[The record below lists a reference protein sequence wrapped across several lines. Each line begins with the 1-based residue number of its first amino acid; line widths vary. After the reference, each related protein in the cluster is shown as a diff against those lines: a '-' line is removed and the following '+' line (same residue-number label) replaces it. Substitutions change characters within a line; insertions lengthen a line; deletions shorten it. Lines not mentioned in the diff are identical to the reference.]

1 MKQSIR
7 AASAPIVARVTI
19 PGSKSITN
27 RALLLAALA
36 EGDSILHDMLL
47 SDDTAVFVKALQQL
61 GISIQVDPATRSCR
75 IIGGQGKFPHS
86 RANIG
91 CADAGTAARFLL
103 AACAAVPGVYV
114 FDGSPRLRERP
125 LAPLLKVLCDQGAT
139 VVPEGAKKMPFT
151 LSGADG
157 LRGGR
162 IEIEGT
168 ETSQFFSALLMIAP
182 LAKLP
187 VVVTAKEMV
196 SRPYIEMTCS
206 MMADFGVKVQQLD
219 DASYSVSVPQCYQGC
234 EYVIEPDLSTASY
247 FFAAAAVTG
256 GAVTIQ
262 AVDRMKCK
270 QGDIAF
276 LTVLEKMG
284 CDVMESATGLTVKTP
299 KVLQGVVVNMQDFS
313 DTFMTLAA
321 IAPFAKTPTTITG
334 IAHTRLQ
341 ESDRITAM
349 RKGLEQL
356 QIKVEEGP
364 DSITIYPGSPK
375 AGVIDSHNDHRI
387 AMAFSII
394 GLRVSGIEIDGAECV
409 AKTCPAFFDLWS
421 DLAKSR

>member
-1 MKQSIR
+1 
-7 AASAPIVARVTI
+7 
-19 PGSKSITN
+19 
-27 RALLLAALA
+27 
-36 EGDSILHDMLL
+36 
-47 SDDTAVFVKALQQL
+47 
-61 GISIQVDPATRSCR
+61 
-75 IIGGQGKFPHS
+75 
-86 RANIG
+86 
-91 CADAGTAARFLL
+91 
-103 AACAAVPGVYV
+103 
-114 FDGSPRLRERP
+114 
-125 LAPLLKVLCDQGAT
+125 
-139 VVPEGAKKMPFT
+139 
-151 LSGADG
+151 
-157 LRGGR
+157 
-162 IEIEGT
+162 
-168 ETSQFFSALLMIAP
+168 
-182 LAKLP
+182 
-187 VVVTAKEMV
+187 
-196 SRPYIEMTCS
+196 
-206 MMADFGVKVQQLD
+206 
-219 DASYSVSVPQCYQGC
+219 
-234 EYVIEPDLSTASY
+234 
-247 FFAAAAVTG
+247 
-256 GAVTIQ
+256 
-262 AVDRMKCK
+262 
-270 QGDIAF
+270 
-276 LTVLEKMG
+276 MG